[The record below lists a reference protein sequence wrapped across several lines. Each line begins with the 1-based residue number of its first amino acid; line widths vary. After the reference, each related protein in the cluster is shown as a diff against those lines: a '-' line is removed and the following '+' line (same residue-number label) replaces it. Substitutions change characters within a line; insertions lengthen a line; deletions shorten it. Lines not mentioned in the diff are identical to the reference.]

1 MDTPKDASKKE
12 KPPKPPKLLQEIAP
26 LPKQK
31 VHKASVAAMRQV
43 LDDQLE
49 EMNGIF
55 ILHAQKIKRML
66 DLQEQAE
73 KMRDLELQELRNELV
88 AAKGPKKG
96 NGPSP
101 LEHCKKLLVERD
113 TACRL
118 AEAENFQ
125 LREQLAAM
133 RALGNQTLIMKTGN
147 PGTNVSTI
155 SGPVVTGVSSPMPIS
170 AAPTPLAAN
179 GVSIGSGGFAG
190 AGTLL
195 GPAPVPATPMVAA
208 PLHAPEVL
216 NRLERAQTVLE
227 TWASA
232 HHPQL
237 GIRKPVGQDDEDETS
252 SDSDVELPGV
262 VKGGR
267 RKFRGD
273 LRVSQRQPEQSENEE
288 EEVVDPKAEYLK
300 ESQKQRK
307 KKMLNSKLR
316 ALDMK
321 TRMRDAFA
329 EPSYIATEHYHTK
342 GCAQKLARSPYFEH
356 TTMTIILLNSVWIGI
371 ESTINESALL
381 INADPGIIVVEN
393 MLCMAFSV
401 EIIVRFFAFKS
412 KLRALRDFW
421 FIYDFFL
428 AFFMVLETWVFFVIL
443 SATGGDLVLF
453 DSSIM
458 RMLRLLRLTRVARI
472 ARMLR
477 FLPEVMIL
485 VRAIG
490 AALRSVILTV
500 ILGLMIVYIFAIA
513 LSQIAVGTDAGTSY
527 YSTLPA
533 AMFSLIFHGCF
544 NNDLA
549 SMARLS
555 FQDDIIVG
563 SLFAV
568 FILIAPL
575 TIMNL
580 LLGVLVEVVR
590 VVATAE
596 QEGRVVRNLK
606 EELHWAKQ
614 SLGTEGDT
622 ITQEEFILLLQN
634 DQAIGVLQDVGVDL
648 IALVKDPNIIFDGD
662 PCIHFQDFLNE
673 ILLLR
678 GSNNATVKDLTVV
691 KNHLLQSLPTVLK
704 KKLHF

>member
-1 MDTPKDASKKE
+1 MFFEP
-12 KPPKPPKLLQEIAP
+12 LLSFQ
-26 LPKQK
+26 
-31 VHKASVAAMRQV
+31 
-43 LDDQLE
+43 

-88 AAKGPKKG
+88 AAKGPKKAS
-96 NGPSP
+96 GPSQ

-133 RALGNQTLIMKTGN
+133 RALGNQTLIMKTGS
-147 PGTNVSTI
+147 PGINASTI

-179 GVSIGSGGFAG
+179 GVSVALGFAG
-190 AGTLL
+190 AGATPGALL
-195 GPAPVPATPMVAA
+195 GPAPAPATPMVSA
-208 PLHAPEVL
+208 PLNAPEVL

-227 TWASA
+227 TWAST

-237 GIRKPVGQDDEDETS
+237 GIRKPVGQDDEDEAS
-252 SDSDVELPGV
+252 SDSEVELPGAV
-262 VKGGR
+262 RGGR

-288 EEVVDPKAEYLK
+288 EEAVDPKAEYLK

-329 EPSYIATEHYHTK
+329 EPSYIATEHYHTT

-393 MLCMAFSV
+393 MLCIAFSF

-453 DSSIM
+453 GPQPSGCCECCAPVRVKCPPTREVRSVCRILNSFGACIKPSRQPCTSM
-458 RMLRLLRLTRVARI
+458 PLRAPEVRLLHHA
-472 ARMLR
+472 
-477 FLPEVMIL
+477 
-485 VRAIG
+485 
-490 AALRSVILTV
+490 
-500 ILGLMIVYIFAIA
+500 
-513 LSQIAVGTDAGTSY
+513 D
-527 YSTLPA
+527 
-533 AMFSLIFHGCF
+533 
-544 NNDLA
+544 
-549 SMARLS
+549 
-555 FQDDIIVG
+555 
-563 SLFAV
+563 
-568 FILIAPL
+568 
-575 TIMNL
+575 
-580 LLGVLVEVVR
+580 
-590 VVATAE
+590 VATAPADPCCSDRADAPISSR
-596 QEGRVVRNLK
+596 GHDPSPCHRSSASISDP
-606 EELHWAKQ
+606 HGD
-614 SLGTEGDT
+614 LGTYDRLHLRDCSFADCSGHRCRH
-622 ITQEEFILLLQN
+622 QLLQHPSGGHV
-634 DQAIGVLQDVGVDL
+634 Q
-648 IALVKDPNIIFDGD
+648 P
-662 PCIHFQDFLNE
+662 DFS
-673 ILLLR
+673 R
-678 GSNNATVKDLTVV
+678 
-691 KNHLLQSLPTVLK
+691 LLQQRSCFHGAAVLSG
-704 KKLHF
+704 

>member
-1 MDTPKDASKKE
+1 
-12 KPPKPPKLLQEIAP
+12 
-26 LPKQK
+26 
-31 VHKASVAAMRQV
+31 
-43 LDDQLE
+43 
-49 EMNGIF
+49 MNGIF

-428 AFFMVLETWVFFVIL
+428 AFFMVLETWVSGFL
-443 SATGGDLVLF
+443 LKDLVL
-453 DSSIM
+453 
-458 RMLRLLRLTRVARI
+458 TRD
-472 ARMLR
+472 
-477 FLPEVMIL
+477 PHY
-485 VRAIG
+485 G
-490 AALRSVILTV
+490 
-500 ILGLMIVYIFAIA
+500 
-513 LSQIAVGTDAGTSY
+513 
-527 YSTLPA
+527 
-533 AMFSLIFHGCF
+533 
-544 NNDLA
+544 
-549 SMARLS
+549 
-555 FQDDIIVG
+555 
-563 SLFAV
+563 
-568 FILIAPL
+568 
-575 TIMNL
+575 NL
-580 LLGVLVEVVR
+580 
-590 VVATAE
+590 
-596 QEGRVVRNLK
+596 N
-606 EELHWAKQ
+606 
-614 SLGTEGDT
+614 
-622 ITQEEFILLLQN
+622 
-634 DQAIGVLQDVGVDL
+634 
-648 IALVKDPNIIFDGD
+648 P
-662 PCIHFQDFLNE
+662 
-673 ILLLR
+673 
-678 GSNNATVKDLTVV
+678 
-691 KNHLLQSLPTVLK
+691 
-704 KKLHF
+704 